1 MRFTKRAEAGLC
13 SPVLVITA
21 ARRSGCWYLPKRPN
35 GNTDHL
41 LLDGDCCERAPLPAG
56 KQIASYVGIHS

>member
-13 SPVLVITA
+13 SPVLSCA
-21 ARRSGCWYLPKRPN
+21 GNYRARRSGCWYLPKRLN

-41 LLDGDCCERAPLPAG
+41 LLGGVAAIVASGPAG
-56 KQIASYVGIHS
+56 SM